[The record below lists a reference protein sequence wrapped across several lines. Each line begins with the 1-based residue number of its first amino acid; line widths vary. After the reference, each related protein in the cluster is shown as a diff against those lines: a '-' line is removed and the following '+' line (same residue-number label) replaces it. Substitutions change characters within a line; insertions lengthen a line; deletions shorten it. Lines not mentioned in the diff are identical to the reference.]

1 MITLC
6 GFHSSR
12 FWGLCWYSSLFF
24 TLWAKIVHWIVFRNH
39 SHIDIWVQ
47 PACFLRHNGI
57 SRIHRVA
64 RSIKLQ
70 VHYLRSAHVDGKE
83 QWFSTLFD
91 LQHPSFLIEP
101 FGGTPVENHWYS
113 NLAEWPLVVCTSNFG
128 LVHSDAKPSSL
139 VLILVFLAT
148 LSSILFYEQIQI

>member
-1 MITLC
+1 MNMVALWSQLLNYLNELTWLHCDHIMWLS
-6 GFHSSR
+6 GFER
-12 FWGLCWYSSLFF
+12 LID
-24 TLWAKIVHWIVFRNH
+24 IVAYLLTFKAIFYWIFSRNH

-101 FGGTPVENHWYS
+101 FGGTPVENHWYR
-113 NLAEWPLVVCTSNFG
+113 N
-128 LVHSDAKPSSL
+128 
-139 VLILVFLAT
+139 
-148 LSSILFYEQIQI
+148 